1 MDITPNK
8 KALGNRLFIERN
20 CGEYARKV
28 PIKLEVSFGH
38 VFSGG
43 VIVPPSG

>member
-8 KALGNRLFIERN
+8 KALRNRLFIERS
-20 CGEYARKV
+20 CGEYARKAA
-28 PIKLEVSFGH
+28 IKLEVSLGH